1 MLNIKQ
7 QAAEA
12 VAKVLGYSIKE
23 GETAAEIAI
32 NALTEQSELA
42 RQLYNDSAEFRQ
54 ILSLSEEIGV
64 EYSDELVASIVE
76 AKQAVSDTDS
86 EEEDE
91 EPSDE
96 ELDAMIAHIND
107 WDDVVDAYD
116 PEEISI
122 VDQETGE
129 EVDQALEESQELNEV
144 LSRAERI
151 KARMRFARTAGKRQR
166 KLQVALKRRSN
177 SATINKRARHLAV
190 KTMETKL
197 AKGKP
202 LNTLSVPERERIE
215 RIIQKRKAVIGRLAL
230 KLTSRVKKIE
240 ADRLSHKTFTK

>member
-1 MLNIKQ
+1 MNSDQQILSLLGKILESNQTTAEGMLREK
-7 QAAEA
+7 
-12 VAKVLGYSIKE
+12 L
-23 GETAAEIAI
+23 
-32 NALTEQSELA
+32 ELA
-42 RQLYNDSAEFRQ
+42 TELYSERKEFRQ
-54 ILSLSEEIGV
+54 ILSLIEDTGV
-64 EYSDELVASIVE
+64 SFSQELVE
-76 AKQAVSDTDS
+76 AVTGAKAEVGEQD
-86 EEEDE
+86 DE
-91 EPSDE
+91 EMSDE
-96 ELDAMIAHIND
+96 ELDSMIAHIND

-122 VDQETGE
+122 IDQETGE

>member
-23 GETAAEIAI
+23 GETASEIAT

-64 EYSDELVASIVE
+64 EYSDELVTSIVE
-76 AKQAVSDTDS
+76 AKQVVSDTDS
-86 EEEDE
+86 EEDE

>member
-23 GETAAEIAI
+23 GETASEIAT

-64 EYSDELVASIVE
+64 EYSDELVTSIVE
-76 AKQAVSDTDS
+76 AKQVVSDTDS
-86 EEEDE
+86 EEDE

-202 LNTLSVPERERIE
+202 LNKLSVPERERIE